1 MAQPSPALNLPRDPD
16 ADLAREAAR
25 TLSSHLTTAGPLV
38 LRLAGGSSDETIQ
51 LPAPAAQLLVR
62 LLDEMAKGNA
72 VTVLPVRAEL
82 TAQEAAQ
89 LLNIS
94 RPTLIQLLDQ
104 GALPHRRVGT
114 HRRVRFDAVMAYKRR
129 LHDDRKAA
137 LAELAAYDQEIG
149 L

>member
-1 MAQPSPALNLPRDPD
+1 MAEPSPALNLPRDPD

-82 TAQEAAQ
+82 TTQEAAR

>member
-82 TAQEAAQ
+82 TTQEAAQ

>member
-1 MAQPSPALNLPRDPD
+1 MAEPSPALNLPRDPD

-82 TAQEAAQ
+82 TTQEAAQ

>member
-82 TAQEAAQ
+82 TTQEAAR